1 MTNKPKPS
9 PQISP
14 RGLSVGQAAA
24 YFGVSPGAFK
34 KLVKLGLAPAPLL
47 KLPGLARNV
56 FDKAALDRAVDAA
69 SEAGVVG

>member
-34 KLVKLGLAPAPLL
+34 KLVKLGLAPAPLE
-47 KLPGLARNV
+47 LPGLARNV

-69 SEAGVVG
+69 SKAGVVG